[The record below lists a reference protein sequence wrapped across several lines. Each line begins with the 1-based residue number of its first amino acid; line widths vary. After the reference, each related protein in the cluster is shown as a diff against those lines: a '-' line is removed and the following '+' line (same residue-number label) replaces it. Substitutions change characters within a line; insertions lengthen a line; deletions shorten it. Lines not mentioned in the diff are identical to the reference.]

1 MEMMIKCGYLLL
13 IAFLI
18 AWAATAEEITTGNL
32 LPNGSGNASN
42 YQSVDSSIP
51 NVTTNGFTV
60 EGNIKDWGQELETT
74 GTGSI
79 NYTGSLLNIVT
90 NDDTTTQDKLDNGIT
105 LNSTTIVQNC
115 EWVGSAYQC
124 GQARAGQDSYTTTV
138 QILDKDGTVLATV
151 NQTRNNDS
159 GYGANAYKYEDT
171 VTYAGAG
178 SNQFYWEWEGVDEG
192 SYVNLGGPN
201 LLGAKLTMTYNN
213 IVIPEETIEEIYEVI
228 EEFEEWEEQFVEEEL
243 IEEFELLPPPIALEE
258 MGIIIE
264 EEQIVEVFETFEE
277 LEEEFEEVEILQV
290 FGGPEIVPEPEE
302 EEVSNEATV
311 AAVEEEF
318 MEEQPEPTESTPVET
333 VQEEPQSEPSNN
345 EQVAVAEE
353 ESTEVEAKPQEEV
366 SVSVSSIQAEVSV
379 KIKSVEKQLAATS
392 IIAQQVMV
400 QEQVDLSSYNKA
412 YVDNRKIYEGNT
424 YEDLRT
430 LDEYGKKIY
439 NDNTNF
445 VAISMND
452 PVKDYQNNLRNATI
466 KRKIAEQELRQLRGY

>member
-18 AWAATAEEITTGNL
+18 AWAATAEDITTGNL

-138 QILDKDGTVLATV
+138 QILDQDGSVLATV

-353 ESTEVEAKPQEEV
+353 ESTEV

>member
-1 MEMMIKCGYLLL
+1 METMIKCGYLLL

-18 AWAATAEEITTGNL
+18 AWAATAEDITTGNL

-79 NYTGSLLNIVT
+79 NYTGTLLNIVT

-353 ESTEVEAKPQEEV
+353 ESTEV

-430 LDEYGKKIY
+430 LDEYSKKIY
-439 NDNTNF
+439 NDDRKF

>member
-1 MEMMIKCGYLLL
+1 MMIKCGYLLL

-18 AWAATAEEITTGNL
+18 AWAATAEDITTGNL

-60 EGNIKDWGQELETT
+60 EGNIRDWGQELETT
-74 GTGSI
+74 GIGSI
-79 NYTGSLLNIVT
+79 NYSGTLLNIVT

-138 QILDKDGTVLATV
+138 QILDQDGSVLATV

-353 ESTEVEAKPQEEV
+353 ESTEV

>member
-1 MEMMIKCGYLLL
+1 METMIKCGYLLL

-18 AWAATAEEITTGNL
+18 AWAATAEDITTGNL

-60 EGNIKDWGQELETT
+60 EGNIRDWGQELETT

-79 NYTGSLLNIVT
+79 NYTGTLLNIVT

-302 EEVSNEATV
+302 EEVSNETSV

-353 ESTEVEAKPQEEV
+353 ESTEV

-430 LDEYGKKIY
+430 LDEYSKKIY
-439 NDNTNF
+439 NDDRKF

>member
-1 MEMMIKCGYLLL
+1 MIYMETMIKCGYLLL

-18 AWAATAEEITTGNL
+18 AWAATAEDITTGNL

-60 EGNIKDWGQELETT
+60 EGNIRDWGQELETT

-79 NYTGSLLNIVT
+79 NYTGTLLNIVT

-138 QILDKDGTVLATV
+138 QILDKDGSVLATV

-302 EEVSNEATV
+302 EEVSNETTV

-353 ESTEVEAKPQEEV
+353 ESTEV

-439 NDNTNF
+439 NDDRKF

-466 KRKIAEQELRQLRGY
+466 KRQIAEQELRQLRGY

>member
-1 MEMMIKCGYLLL
+1 METMIKCGYLLL

-18 AWAATAEEITTGNL
+18 AWAATAEDITTGNL

-60 EGNIKDWGQELETT
+60 EGNIRDWGQELETT

-79 NYTGSLLNIVT
+79 NYTGTLLNIVT

-138 QILDKDGTVLATV
+138 QILDKDGSVLATV

-228 EEFEEWEEQFVEEEL
+228 EEFEEWEKRFVEEEL

-302 EEVSNEATV
+302 EEVSNETTV

-353 ESTEVEAKPQEEV
+353 ESTEV

-430 LDEYGKKIY
+430 LDEYAKKIY
-439 NDNTNF
+439 NDDRKF

-466 KRKIAEQELRQLRGY
+466 KRQIAEQELRQLRGY

>member
-18 AWAATAEEITTGNL
+18 AWATTAEEITTGNL

-60 EGNIKDWGQELETT
+60 EGNIRDWGQELETT

-138 QILDKDGTVLATV
+138 QILDQDGSVLATV

-302 EEVSNEATV
+302 EEVSNETTV

-353 ESTEVEAKPQEEV
+353 ESTEV

-452 PVKDYQNNLRNATI
+452 PVKEYQNNLRNATI

>member
-1 MEMMIKCGYLLL
+1 METMIKCGYLLL

-18 AWAATAEEITTGNL
+18 AWAATAEDITTGNL

-60 EGNIKDWGQELETT
+60 EGNIRDWGQELETT

-79 NYTGSLLNIVT
+79 NYTGTLLNIVT

-138 QILDKDGTVLATV
+138 QILDKDGSVLATV

-302 EEVSNEATV
+302 EEVSNETTV

-353 ESTEVEAKPQEEV
+353 ESTKV

-430 LDEYGKKIY
+430 LDEYAKKIY
-439 NDNTNF
+439 NDDRKF

>member
-138 QILDKDGTVLATV
+138 QILDQDGSVLATV

-353 ESTEVEAKPQEEV
+353 ESTEV

-430 LDEYGKKIY
+430 LDEYDKKIY

>member
-1 MEMMIKCGYLLL
+1 MIKCGYLLL

-60 EGNIKDWGQELETT
+60 EGNIRDWGQELETT

-138 QILDKDGTVLATV
+138 QILDQDGSVLATV

-353 ESTEVEAKPQEEV
+353 ESTEV

>member
-18 AWAATAEEITTGNL
+18 AWAATAEDITTGNL

-60 EGNIKDWGQELETT
+60 EGNIRDWGQELETT
-74 GTGSI
+74 GRGSI

-302 EEVSNEATV
+302 EEVSNETTV

-353 ESTEVEAKPQEEV
+353 ESTEV

-452 PVKDYQNNLRNATI
+452 PVKEYQNNLRNATI

>member
-1 MEMMIKCGYLLL
+1 METMIKCGYLLL

-138 QILDKDGTVLATV
+138 QILDQDGSVLATV